1 MIVSR
6 RTGLGAV
13 KLSVPYRKGA
23 TVYTANKVAEIMDVM
38 SNSRLDVGKI
48 KETLNNESKYWT
60 ESSVSIND
68 LKDVGKGVNPKEARL
83 DKGRII
89 AMSDG
94 TIVDGR
100 HRAAMLKSM
109 DRKKVGAYVPLIRSS
124 DLSGIDLPDIYRRTK
139 SSKLIQYSL
148 IALGVALII
157 RKVF

>member
-6 RTGLGAV
+6 GTGLGAV

-23 TVYTANKVAEIMDVM
+23 PVYTAFKVAEIMNVM

-60 ESSVSIND
+60 ESNVSIND
-68 LKDVGKGVNPKEARL
+68 LKNVGKGVNPKEARIE
-83 DKGRII
+83 KGRII

-109 DRKKVGAYVPLIRSS
+109 DRKKIGAYVPLIRSS
-124 DLSGIDLPDIYRRTK
+124 NLSGIDLPDIYRRTR

-148 IALGVALII
+148 IALGVALVI

>member
-1 MIVSR
+1 
-6 RTGLGAV
+6 LGAV

-23 TVYTANKVAEIMDVM
+23 AVYTANKVAEIMNVM
-38 SNSRLDVGKI
+38 SSSRLDVGKI

-60 ESSVSIND
+60 ESNISIAD
-68 LKDVGKGVNPKEARL
+68 LKDVGKDVDPKHARIE
-83 DKGRII
+83 KGRII

-109 DRKKVGAYVPLIRSS
+109 DRKKIGAYVPLIRSS
-124 DLSGIDLPDIYRRTK
+124 DLSGFDFKDVYKRTK